1 MVRQERQLLPLTVK
15 RWLTLACTALASTVL
30 AGCVDDRGSEA
41 QSIGTKIRELPGV
54 EAVEVDYKNDFTN
67 GEFFNLDVGLATA
80 ATTEQAQDVVPTFV
94 SAAHSVEFDT
104 HYTVLEIGN
113 DKGNVTLRPLSGTGT
128 DVVAQWFDVM
138 SSPVVE
144 RVAMGADHPAIVTLR
159 QPVDTGAA
167 EELLRRHP
175 ELGDAQWLL
184 QVPKTRSLE
193 VTSTYNSYG
202 VIPDAATAQAWNEI
216 VRIAGP
222 HLVMGEFGTDPTTDR
237 PVSSVAI
244 SMKPNTKPRDDEIAN
259 AVAAALVELDRPVDL
274 IVKGGHRWV
283 EITVGGCFRHDKAH
297 VASLLET
304 ELARAYERC

>member
-1 MVRQERQLLPLTVK
+1 MK

-113 DKGNVTLRPLSGTGT
+113 DKGSVTLRPLSGTGT

-138 SSPVVE
+138 SSPGVD

-193 VTSTYNSYG
+193 VTSTYTSYG

-304 ELARAYERC
+304 ELAREYERC

>member
-1 MVRQERQLLPLTVK
+1 MN
-15 RWLTLACTALASTVL
+15 RWLALACAALASTVL

-41 QSIGTKIRELPGV
+41 QSIGTKVRELPGIDT
-54 EAVEVDYKNDFTN
+54 VEVDYKNDFTN
-67 GEFFNLDVGLATA
+67 GEFFNLDVGLAPA

-94 SAAHSVEFDT
+94 SAAHGVEFDT
-104 HYTVLEIGN
+104 YYTVLEIGN
-113 DKGNVTLRPLSGTGT
+113 DKGSVTLRPLSGTGT

-175 ELGDAQWLL
+175 DLGDAQWLL

-193 VTSTYNSYG
+193 VTSTYTSYG
-202 VIPDAATAQAWNEI
+202 VIPDAATQQAWTEI

-237 PVSSVAI
+237 PVSSLAI

-297 VASLLET
+297 VASVLET
-304 ELARAYERC
+304 ELAREYERC